1 MIPHDWTQ
9 CMQRER
15 WKLKAVQVT
24 GLINPRNG
32 LLATWHKSIQEIT
45 WVYCMWMYMNV
56 YEFNQQESWAFLLH
70 MFRSRHV
77 RFSTWSSCK
86 SEDEKTENVR
96 IMTHCPLRTSTENI
110 WKALYHKSTNIYPT
124 LPVVL
129 GCLLV
134 PCANLHHVHFS
145 FALARSQGVTAESTG
160 KFFYSILSWRSWT
173 CGQWKAILLCLCW
186 IKITL
191 SARLVQS
198 APEKSLKPELV
209 SAQQPTFCLEDLNGT
224 KAIDRY
230 RVRPSWVQNMCVES
244 IQSCWGSM
252 SSCRF
257 KNETLGQEG
266 MRRQ

>member
-1 MIPHDWTQ
+1 
-9 CMQRER
+9 
-15 WKLKAVQVT
+15 
-24 GLINPRNG
+24 
-32 LLATWHKSIQEIT
+32 
-45 WVYCMWMYMNV
+45 MNV
-56 YEFNQQESWAFLLH
+56 YECIWIQSTRVLGVLAPHVPKPPCEVFHLKFMQVGRWKDGKCLH
-70 MFRSRHV
+70 HD
-77 RFSTWSSCK
+77 TLPIANIYWKDLK
-86 SEDEKTENVR
+86 S
-96 IMTHCPLRTSTENI
+96 IIPTSTN
-110 WKALYHKSTNIYPT
+110 ST
-124 LPVVL
+124 
-129 GCLLV
+129 GSSGLLARAMCQS
-134 PCANLHHVHFS
+134 PPRSLFLCF
-145 FALARSQGVTAESTG
+145 ARSQGVTAEPTR

-198 APEKSLKPELV
+198 APEKSLQPELV

-224 KAIDRY
+224 KAINRY

>member
-1 MIPHDWTQ
+1 MACW
-9 CMQRER
+9 
-15 WKLKAVQVT
+15 
-24 GLINPRNG
+24 PRG
-32 LLATWHKSIQEIT
+32 TR
-45 WVYCMWMYMNV
+45 VYKRLHEYIVCECIWMYMNSINKSPGRSCSTCSEAAMWGFPPEV
-56 YEFNQQESWAFLLH
+56 HASRKMKRRKMFASWHTAHCEHLL
-70 MFRSRHV
+70 
-77 RFSTWSSCK
+77 K
-86 SEDEKTENVR
+86 ISEKHYITSL
-96 IMTHCPLRTSTENI
+96 PTSTN
-110 WKALYHKSTNIYPT
+110 ST
-124 LPVVL
+124 
-129 GCLLV
+129 GSSGLLARAMCQS
-134 PCANLHHVHFS
+134 PPRSLFLCF
-145 FALARSQGVTAESTG
+145 ARSQGVTAEPTR

-198 APEKSLKPELV
+198 APEKSLQPELV